1 MTTGKDATLHQ
12 RILSDIEGRIVS
24 GEWPPGY
31 RLPFEVDLAAQYGC
45 SRMTANKVLTHLA
58 RAGLIER
65 RKKSGSFV
73 RQPATQSAVL
83 EIHDI
88 EAEVRSLK
96 LPYSYR
102 LEKRSRREAQEAD
115 RQHLEL
121 SETASVLD
129 LVCLHHAG
137 ERPFCLEERLI
148 SLATV
153 PEAADEDFS
162 RSAPGTW
169 LINQI
174 PWSTAEHRIYA
185 LSATTVVAKAL
196 DIARN
201 AACLVIETAHLGQFR
216 PRDLR
221 ALYLSGRPACAGR
234 PFHARRRKLAF
245 SIRVIDA
252 RIAPHRATD
261 NRWPYRPRHGR
272 RDHADHPPA
281 SATGRDAG
289 WRPVRRRSR
298 KAGPPVLPSRST
310 PK

>member
-1 MTTGKDATLHQ
+1 MTNGKEATLHH

-73 RQPATQSAVL
+73 AQPVMQAAVL
-83 EIHDI
+83 EIHSI

-102 LEKRSRREAQEAD
+102 LERRILREAGPAD

-121 SETASVLD
+121 SEAASVLD

-148 SLATV
+148 NLATV
-153 PEAADEDFS
+153 PEAEGEDFA
-162 RSAPGTW
+162 RLAPGTW
-169 LINQI
+169 LISQI
-174 PWSTAEHRIYA
+174 PWSTAEHKIYA
-185 LSATTVVAKAL
+185 LSASADVAKTL
-196 DIARN
+196 DIPRN
-201 AACLVIETAHLGQFR
+201 AACLVIERRTWGSSGPVTFVRFTYPGDRH
-216 PRDLR
+216 
-221 ALYLSGRPACAGR
+221 ALV
-234 PFHARRRKLAF
+234 ARF
-245 SIRVIDA
+245 
-252 RIAPHRATD
+252 
-261 NRWPYRPRHGR
+261 
-272 RDHADHPPA
+272 
-281 SATGRDAG
+281 
-289 WRPVRRRSR
+289 
-298 KAGPPVLPSRST
+298 T
-310 PK
+310 PGGEN

>member
-1 MTTGKDATLHQ
+1 MTNGKEATLHH

-31 RLPFEVDLAAQYGC
+31 RLPFEVDLAVQYGC

-73 RQPATQSAVL
+73 AQPATQAAVL
-83 EIHDI
+83 EIHSI

-102 LEKRSRREAQEAD
+102 LEKRFQREASPID

-121 SETASVLD
+121 SGAASVLD

-148 SLATV
+148 NLATV
-153 PEAADEDFS
+153 PEATGEDFS
-162 RSAPGTW
+162 KSAPGTW
-169 LINQI
+169 LISQI

-185 LSATTVVAKAL
+185 LSADAQVSKTL
-196 DIARN
+196 DIPRG
-201 AACLVIETAHLGQFR
+201 AACLVIERRTWGSNGPVTFVRFTYPGDRH
-216 PRDLR
+216 
-221 ALYLSGRPACAGR
+221 ALV
-234 PFHARRRKLAF
+234 ARF
-245 SIRVIDA
+245 
-252 RIAPHRATD
+252 
-261 NRWPYRPRHGR
+261 
-272 RDHADHPPA
+272 
-281 SATGRDAG
+281 
-289 WRPVRRRSR
+289 
-298 KAGPPVLPSRST
+298 T
-310 PK
+310 PGGES

>member
-1 MTTGKDATLHQ
+1 MTNGKEATLHH

-31 RLPFEVDLAAQYGC
+31 RLPFEVDLAVQYGC

-73 RQPATQSAVL
+73 SQPVTQSAVL
-83 EIHDI
+83 EIHSI

-102 LEKRSRREAQEAD
+102 LEKRARREASPVD

-121 SETASVLD
+121 SEAAPVLD

-148 SLATV
+148 NLTTV
-153 PEAADEDFS
+153 PEAETEDFS
-162 RSAPGTW
+162 KSAPGTW
-169 LINQI
+169 LISQI

-185 LSATTVVAKAL
+185 QSASAEVARTL
-196 DIARN
+196 DISRN
-201 AACLVIETAHLGQFR
+201 AACLVIERRTWGNTGPVTFVRFTYPGDRH
-216 PRDLR
+216 
-221 ALYLSGRPACAGR
+221 ALV
-234 PFHARRRKLAF
+234 ARF
-245 SIRVIDA
+245 
-252 RIAPHRATD
+252 
-261 NRWPYRPRHGR
+261 
-272 RDHADHPPA
+272 
-281 SATGRDAG
+281 
-289 WRPVRRRSR
+289 
-298 KAGPPVLPSRST
+298 T
-310 PK
+310 PGGES

>member
-1 MTTGKDATLHQ
+1 MTNGKEATLHH

-31 RLPFEVDLAAQYGC
+31 RLPFEVDLAVQYGC

-73 RQPATQSAVL
+73 SQPVTQAAVL
-83 EIHDI
+83 EIHSI

-96 LPYSYR
+96 LAYSYR
-102 LEKRSRREAQEAD
+102 LENRVRREATPLD

-148 SLATV
+148 NLTTV
-153 PEAADEDFS
+153 PEAESEDFS
-162 RSAPGTW
+162 KSAPGTW
-169 LINQI
+169 LISQI

-185 LSATTVVAKAL
+185 QSAGAEVAKRL
-196 DIARN
+196 DISRN
-201 AACLVIETAHLGQFR
+201 AACLAIERRTWGSTGPVTFVRLTYPGDRH
-216 PRDLR
+216 
-221 ALYLSGRPACAGR
+221 ALV
-234 PFHARRRKLAF
+234 ARF
-245 SIRVIDA
+245 
-252 RIAPHRATD
+252 
-261 NRWPYRPRHGR
+261 
-272 RDHADHPPA
+272 
-281 SATGRDAG
+281 
-289 WRPVRRRSR
+289 
-298 KAGPPVLPSRST
+298 T
-310 PK
+310 PGGES